1 MNKFRIIFYS
11 ILITILLGALYFHA
25 NTADI
30 YARFG
35 NYYYKHNNITKAQI
49 YYEKSF
55 LLGNSDADLR
65 EIYVNTLINSPLT
78 IKSQEKLV
86 KIAQDG
92 INDSASVKAKYFLY
106 DLRREVHKNYPLNY
120 IRQAPY
126 NQKIVRW
133 NQLPITYGFINSQ
146 FAPPEQVAEIKN
158 AFNNWEKNTPIMFAE
173 SNAKNANIVIEFL
186 QNKSDKLEYG
196 QKYIVAYTT
205 PEININ
211 KLEKM
216 NIKFFIKAPDGENFT
231 PNQIYNTALHEIFH
245 ALGFM
250 GHSYDT
256 GNIMYLAKDNKTFV
270 DDTRLE
276 LTDADI
282 STLKLLYKIKPDIT
296 NIGDMQSEYVPYLV
310 LGDDEDISIS
320 KTKEAKH
327 YISQAPTLPGGYIDL
342 AESLV
347 AQKKYPQAIKALE
360 KALDL
365 TNTNDEK
372 YIVYYNLAVAYYY
385 IDHTDMAI
393 DYLNLA
399 KAIHDTE
406 ELHFLLAEI
415 YVKSNV
421 KKAIAEYE
429 ILYKKNPDNRDY
441 VTNFANIYIRQHD
454 YLKARKILKTYLKRN
469 PQEKEHFSAYRILLY

>member
-186 QNKSDKLEYG
+186 QNKSDKLEYV
-196 QKYIVAYTT
+196 QKYT
-205 PEININ
+205 
-211 KLEKM
+211 
-216 NIKFFIKAPDGENFT
+216 
-231 PNQIYNTALHEIFH
+231 
-245 ALGFM
+245 
-250 GHSYDT
+250 
-256 GNIMYLAKDNKTFV
+256 
-270 DDTRLE
+270 
-276 LTDADI
+276 
-282 STLKLLYKIKPDIT
+282 
-296 NIGDMQSEYVPYLV
+296 
-310 LGDDEDISIS
+310 
-320 KTKEAKH
+320 
-327 YISQAPTLPGGYIDL
+327 
-342 AESLV
+342 
-347 AQKKYPQAIKALE
+347 
-360 KALDL
+360 
-365 TNTNDEK
+365 
-372 YIVYYNLAVAYYY
+372 
-385 IDHTDMAI
+385 
-393 DYLNLA
+393 
-399 KAIHDTE
+399 
-406 ELHFLLAEI
+406 
-415 YVKSNV
+415 
-421 KKAIAEYE
+421 
-429 ILYKKNPDNRDY
+429 
-441 VTNFANIYIRQHD
+441 
-454 YLKARKILKTYLKRN
+454 
-469 PQEKEHFSAYRILLY
+469 